1 MGKEEVFGK
10 LLKRADACV
19 FSVNLW
25 FIKDHLSVNRT
36 RSKRK
41 EAYQDPV
48 GSCSSLHWTCLSSH
62 NPIFS
67 VQSFRA
73 APKSLLW
80 SWTSGQERML
90 YLVCCRCNQMRL
102 LPQSGPRRQYRS
114 QTERRECIRCF
125 GQCHLGSRQFQDSSC
140 AVVKAGAEPLG
151 DDFWVESQPGQWG
164 ALFSVSGTI
173 KEDKDISSVVSFLLR
188 F

>member
-10 LLKRADACV
+10 LLKCADACV

-41 EAYQDPV
+41 EAYQDTV

-90 YLVCCRCNQMRL
+90 YLVLLQM
-102 LPQSGPRRQYRS
+102 QSDVATSSVWSQEAVQVPDRKEGMHQVFWAVSFGFQAVPRFQLCSGQSWSRTAWWWFLGREPTRPVGSTILCLRDHQRRQGY
-114 QTERRECIRCF
+114 QLC
-125 GQCHLGSRQFQDSSC
+125 G
-140 AVVKAGAEPLG
+140 
-151 DDFWVESQPGQWG
+151 
-164 ALFSVSGTI
+164 
-173 KEDKDISSVVSFLLR
+173 FLST
-188 F
+188 